1 MIYSKKL
8 DRVGPVDNRPFT
20 DQPHKLRKNLFLIFY
35 TGHVTH
41 DT

>member
-20 DQPHKLRKNLFLIFY
+20 DQPQKLKKNLLNFL
-35 TGHVTH
+35 HVTR